1 VSVEEFALLLKA
13 ERRGQNWAAHCP
25 CPSHKDQHPSLS
37 IKAGFDG
44 RVLVRC
50 WGNCSTDAVLS
61 AMGLTFKDLFP
72 NKVSPQKLASLRA
85 KHAANEARRLA
96 LIAEHARAC
105 EKVEMVQAVVSELG
119 ARLALMPECD
129 DMSAN
134 FHHACNLLH
143 AAQRSLDVLQTKF

>member
-1 VSVEEFALLLKA
+1 LTVEEFAAVLNA
-13 ERRGQNWAAHCP
+13 ERRGQNWAAKCP
-25 CPSHKDQHPSLS
+25 AHEDRRPSLS

-50 WGNCSTDAVLS
+50 WAGCTTDAVLI

-72 NKVSPQKLASLRA
+72 GPVSPQKLASMRA
-85 KHAANEARRLA
+85 KHAAAEARRLA

-105 EKVEMVQAVVSELG
+105 EKVELVQTVVSELAG
-119 ARLALMPECD
+119 QLALMPECD
-129 DMSAN
+129 DMSTN

-143 AAQRSLDVLQTKF
+143 DAQRSLDVLQTKF